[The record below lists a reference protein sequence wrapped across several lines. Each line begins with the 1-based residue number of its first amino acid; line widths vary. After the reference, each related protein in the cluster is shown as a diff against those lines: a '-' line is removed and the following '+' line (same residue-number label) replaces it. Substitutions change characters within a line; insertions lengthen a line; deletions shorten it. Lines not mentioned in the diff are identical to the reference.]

1 MGIAWLVLKYRVSRR
16 RPPHPP
22 VAGIQFQRDFW
33 RGHARHRLEDER
45 RFHSKEEANTVK
57 QRIAEVL
64 RDKGIVGN
72 NGRFL
77 PGAPSNVAIRTHIL
91 DRDRNPDGVDIRG
104 RPLSNGNTI
113 VGIVREHPDYPGT
126 AKLETTMLRRDEWRG
141 DMQQPWTPKALG
153 VDRVFTHSDASGDDV
168 GGTPE
173 GMGYTQ
179 LKSDEPMDISFQLL
193 KEDDFPRQTYEEMF
207 NEPPPDIHPGHVSE
221 LGLKGDSS
229 LSDESNRRANA
240 YREAYI
246 DGRYDPGEYGPWWQG
261 LPKVTETLGTEEE
274 DALFSTAGPYKIP
287 VRSAATARRLLGREL
302 PIRVQQARIQDDEA
316 PSFYGFQFNDATH
329 FTRSEPMD
337 IAFQLLK
344 ERKSPEAM
352 KRKLEYDKQY
362 EKTPE
367 RRKYQR
373 ELHAERRKR
382 GIYGTD
388 DHMDVSHTQ
397 GGKLTLEPEHANRAR
412 HFKNQGTLRV
422 V

>member
-1 MGIAWLVLKYRVSRR
+1 MDITFQLLKAKREISDPAYWRRFGNPGPLVTPRIPKKKKAKRVFDDSGLSEEDKTKYALERE
-16 RPPHPP
+16 
-22 VAGIQFQRDFW
+22 
-33 RGHARHRLEDER
+33 EDETR
-45 RFHSKEEANTVK
+45 RKEEKARILQENQERRQRYQERISEMQSSYQEQQRRK
-57 QRIAEVL
+57 QEEERLMTEAQAVGEVGQDDPESMYENL
-64 RDKGIVGN
+64 DWDRM
-72 NGRFL
+72 
-77 PGAPSNVAIRTHIL
+77 RT
-91 DRDRNPDGVDIRG
+91 G
-104 RPLSNGNTI
+104 
-113 VGIVREHPDYPGT
+113 
-126 AKLETTMLRRDEWRG
+126 
-141 DMQQPWTPKALG
+141 
-153 VDRVFTHSDASGDDV
+153 
-168 GGTPE
+168 
-173 GMGYTQ
+173 
-179 LKSDEPMDISFQLL
+179 EPMDISFQLL

-221 LGLKGDSS
+221 LGLEGDSS

-287 VRSAATARRLLGREL
+287 VRSAATARKLLGREL

-352 KRKLEYDKQY
+352 RRKLEYDKQY

-382 GIYGTD
+382 GIYGTG

-397 GGKLTLEPEHANRAR
+397 GGRLTLEPEHANRAR
-412 HFKNQGTLRV
+412 HFKDRGTLRV

>member
-1 MGIAWLVLKYRVSRR
+1 MSDLMNVAWLVLKYRVSRR

-33 RGHARHRLEDER
+33 RGHAGHRLEDGR
-45 RFHSKEEANTVK
+45 RFHSKEESNAVK

-141 DMQQPWTPKALG
+141 DMQQPWTPKALR

-179 LKSDEPMDISFQLL
+179 LKSEEPMGISFQLL
-193 KEDDFPRQTYEEMF
+193 KAKREISDPAYWRRFGAAGPLVTPRIPKKKKVKRAFDDSGLSEEDKSKYALERKEDEARRREEKARILQENQEARQRYQERISEMQRSYQEEQ
-207 NEPPPDIHPGHVSE
+207 
-221 LGLKGDSS
+221 
-229 LSDESNRRANA
+229 RRK
-240 YREAYI
+240 
-246 DGRYDPGEYGPWWQG
+246 Q
-261 LPKVTETLGTEEE
+261 EEE
-274 DALFSTAGPYKIP
+274 QRMKEA
-287 VRSAATARRLLGREL
+287 
-302 PIRVQQARIQDDEA
+302 QAVGQDDPE
-316 PSFYGFQFNDATH
+316 SMYENLDWDRMRTG
-329 FTRSEPMD
+329 EPMD
-337 IAFQLLK
+337 IAFQMLK
-344 ERKSPEAM
+344 ERKSPEAIR
-352 KRKLEYDKQY
+352 RKLEYDKQY

-412 HFKNQGTLRV
+412 HFKGRGTLRV
-422 V
+422 I

>member
-1 MGIAWLVLKYRVSRR
+1 MDITFQLLKAKREISDPAYWRRFGNPGPLVTPRIPKKKKAKRVFDDSGLSEEDKAKYALERR
-16 RPPHPP
+16 
-22 VAGIQFQRDFW
+22 
-33 RGHARHRLEDER
+33 EDEAKR
-45 RFHSKEEANTVK
+45 KEEKARILQENQERRQRYQERISEMQSSYQEQQRRK
-57 QRIAEVL
+57 QEEERLMTEAQAVGEVGQDDPESMYENL
-64 RDKGIVGN
+64 DWDRM
-72 NGRFL
+72 
-77 PGAPSNVAIRTHIL
+77 RT
-91 DRDRNPDGVDIRG
+91 G
-104 RPLSNGNTI
+104 
-113 VGIVREHPDYPGT
+113 
-126 AKLETTMLRRDEWRG
+126 
-141 DMQQPWTPKALG
+141 
-153 VDRVFTHSDASGDDV
+153 
-168 GGTPE
+168 
-173 GMGYTQ
+173 
-179 LKSDEPMDISFQLL
+179 EPMDISFQLL

-221 LGLKGDSS
+221 LGLEGDSS

-287 VRSAATARRLLGREL
+287 VRSAATARKLLGREL

-352 KRKLEYDKQY
+352 RRKLEYDKQY

-382 GIYGTD
+382 GIYGTG

-397 GGKLTLEPEHANRAR
+397 GGRLTLEPEHANRAR
-412 HFKNQGTLRV
+412 HFKDRGTLRV

>member
-1 MGIAWLVLKYRVSRR
+1 MDITFQLLKAKREISDPAYWRRFGNPGPLVTPRIPKKKKVKRTFDDSGLSEEDKAKYALERE
-16 RPPHPP
+16 
-22 VAGIQFQRDFW
+22 
-33 RGHARHRLEDER
+33 EDETR
-45 RFHSKEEANTVK
+45 RKEEKARILQENQERRQRYQERISEMQSSYQEQQRRK
-57 QRIAEVL
+57 QEEERLMTEAQAVGEVGQDDPESMYENL
-64 RDKGIVGN
+64 DWDRM
-72 NGRFL
+72 
-77 PGAPSNVAIRTHIL
+77 RT
-91 DRDRNPDGVDIRG
+91 G
-104 RPLSNGNTI
+104 
-113 VGIVREHPDYPGT
+113 
-126 AKLETTMLRRDEWRG
+126 
-141 DMQQPWTPKALG
+141 
-153 VDRVFTHSDASGDDV
+153 
-168 GGTPE
+168 
-173 GMGYTQ
+173 
-179 LKSDEPMDISFQLL
+179 EPMDISFQLL

-221 LGLKGDSS
+221 LGLEGDSS

-287 VRSAATARRLLGREL
+287 VRSAATARKLLGREL

-352 KRKLEYDKQY
+352 RRKLEYDKQY

-382 GIYGTD
+382 GIYGTG

-397 GGKLTLEPEHANRAR
+397 GGRLTLEPEHANRAR
-412 HFKNQGTLRV
+412 HFKDRGTLRV

>member
-1 MGIAWLVLKYRVSRR
+1 MDITFQLLKAKREISDPAYWRRFGNPGPLVTPRIPKKKKAKRVFDDSGLSEEDKAKYALERR
-16 RPPHPP
+16 
-22 VAGIQFQRDFW
+22 
-33 RGHARHRLEDER
+33 EDEAKRSEEKARVLQENQER
-45 RFHSKEEANTVK
+45 RERYQERISEMQSSYQEQQRRKQEEERLMTEAQAVG
-57 QRIAEVL
+57 EVGQDDPESMYENL
-64 RDKGIVGN
+64 DWDRM
-72 NGRFL
+72 
-77 PGAPSNVAIRTHIL
+77 RT
-91 DRDRNPDGVDIRG
+91 G
-104 RPLSNGNTI
+104 
-113 VGIVREHPDYPGT
+113 
-126 AKLETTMLRRDEWRG
+126 
-141 DMQQPWTPKALG
+141 
-153 VDRVFTHSDASGDDV
+153 
-168 GGTPE
+168 
-173 GMGYTQ
+173 
-179 LKSDEPMDISFQLL
+179 EPMDISFQLL

-221 LGLKGDSS
+221 LGLEGDSS

-287 VRSAATARRLLGREL
+287 VRSAATARKLLGREL

-352 KRKLEYDKQY
+352 RRKLEYDKQY

-382 GIYGTD
+382 GIYGTG

-397 GGKLTLEPEHANRAR
+397 GGRLTLEPEHANRAR
-412 HFKNQGTLRV
+412 HFKDRGTLRV

>member
-1 MGIAWLVLKYRVSRR
+1 MDITFQLLKAKREISDPAYWRRFGNPGPLVTPRIPKKKKVKRTFDDSGLSEEDKTKYALERE
-16 RPPHPP
+16 
-22 VAGIQFQRDFW
+22 
-33 RGHARHRLEDER
+33 EDETR
-45 RFHSKEEANTVK
+45 RKEEKARILQENQERRQRYQERISEMQRSHQEEQRRK
-57 QRIAEVL
+57 QEEERLMTEAQAVGEVGQDDPESMYENL
-64 RDKGIVGN
+64 DWDRM
-72 NGRFL
+72 
-77 PGAPSNVAIRTHIL
+77 RT
-91 DRDRNPDGVDIRG
+91 G
-104 RPLSNGNTI
+104 
-113 VGIVREHPDYPGT
+113 
-126 AKLETTMLRRDEWRG
+126 
-141 DMQQPWTPKALG
+141 
-153 VDRVFTHSDASGDDV
+153 
-168 GGTPE
+168 
-173 GMGYTQ
+173 
-179 LKSDEPMDISFQLL
+179 EPMDISFQLL

-221 LGLKGDSS
+221 LGLEGDSS

-287 VRSAATARRLLGREL
+287 VRSAATARKLLGREL

-352 KRKLEYDKQY
+352 RRKLEYDKQY

-397 GGKLTLEPEHANRAR
+397 GGRLTLEPEHANRAR
-412 HFKNQGTLRV
+412 HFKGRGTLRV
-422 V
+422 I